1 MPTGSTSTGDKQ
13 MPRDISVEDLA
24 GGPADRVEVEL
35 LVPNIRCGGCIS
47 GIERRLNALDG
58 VLSARVNLTA
68 KRARA
73 TIDPGRTSAEA
84 LIDALTS
91 AGWEARRFEPS
102 VHGEAAADR
111 TGRDLL
117 MRIAVAGFASMNIM
131 LLSVSV
137 WSGAE
142 PATRDILHWI
152 SGLIAIPAAGY
163 AAVPF
168 FRSAAQALKHGRLGM
183 DVPISL
189 AIILALA
196 SSIITTAQSGE
207 HAYFDAAVML
217 TFFLL
222 IGRYLEHRTRAGA
235 RTAAAELMAL
245 SARSAMRIAEDGSRE
260 EVPIDEIRPGD
271 LIAVAAGE
279 RLPADG
285 VITGGNSDLDRA
297 LVSRQSTRDVV
308 GPGTVADAGMLNM
321 TGPLRLNVTATGDA
335 TLLAEIAR
343 LVDAAERGRGR
354 YDRLAVRAA
363 RVYSPGDHIIAGLA
377 FLGWMYA
384 TGNWFIG
391 LEIATA
397 VLIITC
403 PCALG
408 LAVPTVHTVATGRL
422 FRRGIYLKD
431 GAELERLAEIDMIAF
446 DKTGTLT
453 DGKPRLVEGPSDARA
468 WAVAAALA
476 GASRH
481 PLSRAIAE
489 EAAARGVVPSTIT
502 KVREVP
508 GFGVEGEC
516 VGRPVRLGRPEWVGA
531 DAGYAVAIDAG
542 GALEGFRFAETL
554 RPDAAETCH
563 ALRAMGLDLAILSGD
578 SAEAVAAVAAETGI
592 AETHARLEPG
602 DKLAWLEARRKEGCR
617 VLMVGDGLNDGPA
630 LAAAHASMSPAEAA
644 DVAQAAAGL
653 VFTGASLGA
662 VKEAISLARTA
673 RLRTFQSFGIAAVY
687 NAIAM
692 PLAVAGFVTPLIAAL
707 AMSGSSVAVVLNA
720 LRLRRGG

>member
-1 MPTGSTSTGDKQ
+1 
-13 MPRDISVEDLA
+13 MPRDIVVED
-24 GGPADRVEVEL
+24 PAREPETRIEVEL

-58 VLSARVNLTA
+58 VLTARVNLTA

-73 TIDPGRTSAEA
+73 TIDPARTSAEA
-84 LIDALTS
+84 LIETLTS

-102 VHGEAAADR
+102 VHGEAASDR

-168 FRSAAQALKHGRLGM
+168 FRSALQALRHGRLGM

-189 AIILALA
+189 AIILALT

-245 SARSAMRIAEDGSRE
+245 SARSATRIAEDGARE
-260 EVPIDEIRPGD
+260 EVSIEEIRPGD
-271 LIAVAAGE
+271 LIEVTAGE

-285 VITGGNSDLDRA
+285 VITDGNSDLDRA
-297 LVSRQSTRDVV
+297 LVTGESTPEPV
-308 GPGTVADAGMLNM
+308 GPGAEAHAGMLNL
-321 TGPLRLNVTATGDA
+321 TGPLRLTVTATGDA

-354 YDRLAVRAA
+354 YDRLADRAA
-363 RVYSPGDHIIAGLA
+363 RVYSPGVHIVAGIA
-377 FLGWMYA
+377 FFGWMYA
-384 TGNWFIG
+384 TGSWFTG
-391 LEIATA
+391 LEVATA

-453 DGKPRLVEGPSDARA
+453 DGKPRLVDSPADARS
-468 WAVAAALA
+468 WEVAAALA

-489 EAAARGVVPSTIT
+489 EAKARGVTAA
-502 KVREVP
+502 KVTNIREVP

-516 VGRPVRLGRPEWVGA
+516 VGRRIRLGRPEWVGTPS
-531 DAGYAVAIDAG
+531 DYAVAIDAG
-542 GALEGFRFAETL
+542 GVLEGFRFAETL
-554 RPDAAETCH
+554 RPDAVETCRT
-563 ALRAMGLDLAILSGD
+563 LREKGFDLAILSGD
-578 SAEAVAAVAAETGI
+578 AGDAVAAIAAETGI
-592 AETHARLEPG
+592 TETHARLQPG
-602 DKLAWLEARRKEGCR
+602 DKLAWLEARHAEGRR

-630 LAAAHASMSPAEAA
+630 LAAAHASMSPAAAA

-662 VKEAISLARTA
+662 VAEALALARTA
-673 RLRTFQSFGIAAVY
+673 RLRTFQSFGLAAIY
-687 NAIAM
+687 NAVAM
-692 PLAVAGFVTPLIAAL
+692 PTALAGLVTPLIAAV

-720 LRLRRGG
+720 LRLRRGK